1 MLDDTN
7 AKDIKKVSDGVI
19 KEINFGDNIEIPSDA
34 EVAVD
39 GSKKIKIIHNP
50 NSIRLASNRIIK
62 KYQKQRHKGS
72 LKKTNKKSIEW
83 LKKAGFLGTDDLQI
97 IDYNNDLT
105 LDDLETVDFNNH
117 TKMTDLTDIDKID
130 LRKTSAMQQ
139 AA

>member
-1 MLDDTN
+1 MDQ
-7 AKDIKKVSDGVI
+7 KK
-19 KEINFGDNIEIPSDA
+19 
-34 EVAVD
+34 
-39 GSKKIKIIHNP
+39 KKIHNP

-62 KYQKQRHKGS
+62 KYQKQRHKES

-130 LRKTSAMQQ
+130 LKKTSAMQQ
-139 AA
+139 AAKKIIKNIEI